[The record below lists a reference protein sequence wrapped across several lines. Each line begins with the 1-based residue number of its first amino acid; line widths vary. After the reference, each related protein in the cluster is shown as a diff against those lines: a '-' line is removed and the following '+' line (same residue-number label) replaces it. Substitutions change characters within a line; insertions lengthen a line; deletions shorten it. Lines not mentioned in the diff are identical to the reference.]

1 MDLYGIAKLRKKMW
15 FGRRATGGRIW
26 VYSGGPGRKFSF
38 FRVSLWSFCFFLT
51 LLESKPLNLKGL
63 KNHSCLMGQEA
74 VEQVP
79 MVYLVLTG
87 LVSLGLLVPW
97 SKKSRE
103 FMKKIACSCE
113 IRCLDHVETITEK
126 VYAMARCCRSR
137 SKSKGP
143 WRDSFSRFGE
153 VSINGGLLSK
163 IGIHDDIL
171 WNSNPPLVEAFQ
183 PPRPQ
188 LPAGK
193 KGTSKWHNQAPRGVS
208 NEVI

>member
-1 MDLYGIAKLRKKMW
+1 
-15 FGRRATGGRIW
+15 
-26 VYSGGPGRKFSF
+26 
-38 FRVSLWSFCFFLT
+38 
-51 LLESKPLNLKGL
+51 
-63 KNHSCLMGQEA
+63 MGQEA

-87 LVSLGLLVPW
+87 LVFLGLLVPW
-97 SKKSRE
+97 SKKRWE
-103 FMKKIACSCE
+103 FMKKIACSLE
-113 IRCLDHVETITEK
+113 IRCLGHVETMTEK

-183 PPRPQ
+183 PPVY
-188 LPAGK
+188 LA
-193 KGTSKWHNQAPRGVS
+193 W
-208 NEVI
+208 EVIFFFRVHQDLNCRQVRKGPLSGTIRHQGVFQMKWFCLAVR